1 MRKFYPNFK
10 VALGLLGMGLII
22 LIPCS
27 IVVFFMD
34 ANFWLYFGVLIALW
48 LINIIF
54 FIKLATLSIGIEETY
69 LLYQKTCFSKAK
81 RILLKDIKKIV
92 LNYRGSS
99 KSLDIIHTSG
109 KIFFDIDICLV
120 KALVLL
126 YPEELFQVDF
136 LYAVSVPKKHRE
148 FLLSTDLLD
157 KKQRKKLS

>member
-1 MRKFYPNFK
+1 M
-10 VALGLLGMGLII
+10 
-22 LIPCS
+22 
-27 IVVFFMD
+27 
-34 ANFWLYFGVLIALW
+34 
-48 LINIIF
+48 
-54 FIKLATLSIGIEETY
+54 
-69 LLYQKTCFSKAK
+69 
-81 RILLKDIKKIV
+81 LKDIKKIV

>member
-1 MRKFYPNFK
+1 MRKFYPNLK
-10 VALGLLGMGLII
+10 VALGLLGMGLIM

-27 IVVFFMD
+27 IGVIFVD
-34 ANFWLYFGVLIALW
+34 ANFWLYFWILIALW

-54 FIKLATLSIGIEETY
+54 FINLATLSIGIEEMY
-69 LLYQKTCFSKAK
+69 LLYKRTWFSKSK
-81 RILLKDIKKIV
+81 KILLEDIKKII

-99 KSLDIIHTSG
+99 KSLDIIYISG
-109 KIFFDIDICLV
+109 KISFDIDICLV

-126 YPEELFQVDF
+126 YPEKLFQVDF

-157 KKQRKKLS
+157 KRQRNKLS